1 MRLRRWQEECLSLA
15 LSHYT
20 QRRHFLCLATPG
32 AGKTIFAAE
41 LTRQMMASN
50 QIDLVLCFS
59 PSVTVAGGMRLTLEE
74 RLARRL
80 DGALGAAGGS
90 YTYQNLVFFKP
101 AFWSLLDHQR
111 VLVIFDE
118 IHHCSGTTP
127 DNANAWGEEI
137 LLRIQDKATFT
148 LALTGTPWRSDKAP
162 IVLSRYQ
169 GPEGHVQVDY
179 RYGLRDAIRDGV
191 CRTPRITLIENEH
204 VSVTAPD
211 AHIRTFSSL
220 SALFEEE
227 STAYSV
233 LIQQDQAIRYMLG
246 SACTRLEKIRH
257 RNPAAAGLVIAASV
271 IHAER
276 IAQLLRIDGHQV
288 TVVSYHRPDS
298 AATIQQF
305 RTGSSSWIVSVGM
318 ISEGT
323 DIPRL
328 QVCCYLSP
336 IKTELHYRQ
345 VLGRVLRR
353 TEAPNQE
360 AWLYT
365 FAEPRLVEYANR
377 IAEDVP
383 EVEVVIR
390 DTPIRHAMTFSI
402 SEGSHVGQTAF
413 TSQLQVELDQA
424 NGDGPPREARLD
436 PVGQATLENKY
447 SWGAFR
453 EAVIA
458 TFDSPFP
465 SHSQGLMTV
474 TPRSAPSFRAE

>member
-1 MRLRRWQEECLSLA
+1 MKLRHWQDECLNLA
-15 LSHYT
+15 LSHYSKH
-20 QRRHFLCLATPG
+20 RHFLCLATPG
-32 AGKTIFAAE
+32 AGKSILAAE
-41 LTRQMMASN
+41 LARRMMASR

-59 PSVTVAGGMRLTLEE
+59 PSVSVAEGLRLVMEE

-90 YTYQNLVFFKP
+90 YTYQNLMFFKP
-101 AFWSLLDHQR
+101 EFWSILDHHR

-137 LLRIQDKATFT
+137 LLHIQEKAAFT

-162 IVLSRYQ
+162 VVLSRYL
-169 GPEGHVQVDY
+169 GPEGRIQVDY
-179 RYGLRDAIRDGV
+179 QYGLREAIRDGV
-191 CRTPRITLIENEH
+191 CRTPRISLIENDH
-204 VSVTAPD
+204 VSITGPD
-211 AHIRTFSSL
+211 AKIRMFSSL
-220 SALFEEE
+220 SDLFAEEG
-227 STAYSV
+227 SAYSV
-233 LIQQDQAIRYMLG
+233 LIQQEQAIRYML
-246 SACTRLEKIRH
+246 ALARTRLEKIRH
-257 RNPAAAGLVIAASV
+257 SNPAAAGLVIAASV
-271 IHAER
+271 NHAKR
-276 IAQLLRIDGHQV
+276 IAELLQADGQPV
-288 TVVSYHRPDS
+288 TVVSYHHPDS
-298 AATIQQF
+298 ATAIQQF
-305 RTGSSSWIVSVGM
+305 RSGTSGWIVSVGM

-353 TEAPNQE
+353 TAATNQE

-365 FAEPRLVEYANR
+365 FAVPKLVEYANR
-377 IAEDVP
+377 IAEDIP
-383 EVEVVIR
+383 EVEVVVR
-390 DTPIRHAMTFSI
+390 EASPPKVTPFAILMGDHSAQDNI
-402 SEGSHVGQTAF
+402 ANQP
-413 TSQLQVELDQA
+413 QVELSQV
-424 NGDGPPREARLD
+424 NLD
-436 PVGQATLENKY
+436 SLASETHIATSGKPALENRY

-465 SHSQGLMTV
+465 S
-474 TPRSAPSFRAE
+474 